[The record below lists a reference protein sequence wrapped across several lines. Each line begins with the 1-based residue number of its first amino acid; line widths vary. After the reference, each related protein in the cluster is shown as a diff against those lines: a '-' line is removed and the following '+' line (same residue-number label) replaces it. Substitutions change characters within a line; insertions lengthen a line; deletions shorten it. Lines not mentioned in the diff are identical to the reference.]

1 MATLNLNTADLPE
14 PSSVEPVPAGEYLVE
29 ITESDAVANSK
40 NTGELLKLT
49 MRIIDGDFIGQMIW
63 DNISYR
69 HENPKVEDIGKK
81 QINSIC
87 RAIGFDGH
95 LEDST
100 QLHGQPLVVRVTL
113 EQNDPQYAPK
123 NVVKAY
129 KPWLSSPAPA
139 PAQQARAAQQPT
151 ARQPAPAAAAG
162 GKMPWKR

>member
-14 PSSVEPVPAGEYLVE
+14 PSGVEPVPAGEYLVE

-40 NTGELLKLT
+40 NTGDILKLT

-69 HENPKVEDIGKK
+69 HQSPKVEDIGKK

-87 RAIGFDGH
+87 RAIGFEGH

-113 EQNDPQYAPK
+113 EQPDPAYAPK

-129 KPWLSSPAPA
+129 KPADAPPAPA
-139 PAQQARAAQQPT
+139 PVQQTRAAPQAT
-151 ARQPAPAAAAG
+151 ARQAAPAGG